1 MAERIIQEDAIE
13 LYKKDMSL
21 YSIIVNRRRAL
32 PSVNDGLKVVQRRIM
47 YQAFKNGLYN
57 KKDDKSATLVG
68 DVMGKLHVHG
78 DSSIYGAI
86 VNLATW
92 FTMKY
97 PLMSEC
103 NTSYGAAD
111 GSVAS
116 AMRYTHAGLSEF
128 GYECIVSDLSLSEN
142 IVNKIETYKRN
153 GDTEPEYLPA
163 KIAALLVNGS
173 QGIAVGTTIS
183 VPSHNL
189 GEVIDVTRK
198 LLKDPK
204 AKFCLIPDFCQEC
217 DIFETDFQA
226 INDTGT
232 GTIKV
237 RGRIDVEQDKKSG
250 DYTLHIRSLPPQVY
264 GDQVYE
270 KILDLVEAKK
280 LPMVKDV
287 YSTLDKDKRRPDVK
301 INLKPGSDPEYVKQI
316 LYSQTPVSQTVSVNF
331 EAVTSDGLDT
341 HRYSYREYLLN
352 FIDFRMNIKFR
363 VYANRLQQVMTR
375 LHVID
380 AFIKV
385 LESKKLDEIIAMI
398 RKQKSKDETPIIEY
412 IIKHCGTTDVQA
424 KFIIGV
430 NLGRLTMAHLADYK
444 EEFKKLKELEAQY
457 KAMLDEDTGE
467 ALIRQEIDQEL
478 AEIKKKYDTPR
489 LCRVISASEASNIPA
504 GTFKIIVTENN
515 FIRKIPDNEK
525 ITVVKKD
532 APKLILRID
541 NTENLLIFDNKG
553 RTFMLPVHKIQI
565 CDSKSVGQDV
575 RFLLKNCTA
584 DIISIFNEN
593 IFKQISKSGNKHYLT
608 ALTKN
613 NLIKKMDIEDFLT
626 IPASSAGFVYS
637 KVAPDDEVVGL
648 ALIAH
653 GLDIVVGSN
662 HKVLRFN
669 LKEVSLVKR
678 YALGVLAMKTND
690 PITGMSILYPDSSD
704 IIVVTKNGKFNRFS
718 ANMMSPHRRGTSG
731 QNCIKLDSSDEI
743 FCILA
748 AGANDTIKITT
759 LDGVENIPVS
769 MVKVKSPI
777 APGARYITSKSQVLK
792 AEIVRSL

>member
-1 MAERIIQEDAIE
+1 MA
-13 LYKKDMSL
+13 
-21 YSIIVNRRRAL
+21 
-32 PSVNDGLKVVQRRIM
+32 
-47 YQAFKNGLYN
+47 
-57 KKDDKSATLVG
+57 T
-68 DVMGKLHVHG
+68 
-78 DSSIYGAI
+78 
-86 VNLATW
+86 
-92 FTMKY
+92 
-97 PLMSEC
+97 
-103 NTSYGAAD
+103 
-111 GSVAS
+111 
-116 AMRYTHAGLSEF
+116 
-128 GYECIVSDLSLSEN
+128 
-142 IVNKIETYKRN
+142 
-153 GDTEPEYLPA
+153 
-163 KIAALLVNGS
+163 
-173 QGIAVGTTIS
+173 
-183 VPSHNL
+183 
-189 GEVIDVTRK
+189 
-198 LLKDPK
+198 
-204 AKFCLIPDFCQEC
+204 
-217 DIFETDFQA
+217 
-226 INDTGT
+226 
-232 GTIKV
+232 
-237 RGRIDVEQDKKSG
+237 
-250 DYTLHIRSLPPQVY
+250 
-264 GDQVYE
+264 
-270 KILDLVEAKK
+270 
-280 LPMVKDV
+280 
-287 YSTLDKDKRRPDVK
+287 
-301 INLKPGSDPEYVKQI
+301 
-316 LYSQTPVSQTVSVNF
+316 
-331 EAVTSDGLDT
+331 
-341 HRYSYREYLLN
+341 
-352 FIDFRMNIKFR
+352 KFR
-363 VYANRLQQVMTR
+363 LYCNRLQQVRTR
-375 LHVID
+375 MHVLD

-398 RKQKSKDETPIIEY
+398 RRQKSEDEKPMIEY

-424 KFIIGV
+424 KFILGV
-430 NLGRLTMAHLADYK
+430 HLSKLTLAHLQSYK
-444 EEFKKLKELEAQY
+444 DEFNHLSELNDKYLDIVSDKEGKYLRYEIDKELV
-457 KAMLDEDTGE
+457 
-467 ALIRQEIDQEL
+467 
-478 AEIKKKYDTPR
+478 EIKNKYNTPR

-532 APKLILRID
+532 APKLILRIN

-743 FCILA
+743 FCILV

-769 MVKVKSPI
+769 IVKVKSPI

>member
-1 MAERIIQEDAIE
+1 MAEIIIKRDAVD
-13 LYKKDMSL
+13 LYKQDMSL

-32 PSVNDGLKVVQRRIM
+32 PSVNDGLKVVQRRIL
-47 YQAFKNGLYN
+47 YQAFKNGLYG

-103 NTSYGAAD
+103 STGYGAAD

-116 AMRYTHAGLSEF
+116 AMRYTHAGLSDF
-128 GYECIVSDLSLSEN
+128 GYECMISELGLSEN
-142 IVNKIETYKRN
+142 IVNRIETYKRN
-153 GDTEPEYLPA
+153 GEMEPEFLPT
-163 KIAALLVNGS
+163 KIPNLLVNGS
-173 QGIAVGTTIS
+173 TGIAVGTAIS
-183 VPSHNL
+183 IPSHNL

-217 DIFETDFQA
+217 EIFETDFQA
-226 INDTGT
+226 INNNGC
-232 GTIKV
+232 GNIKA
-237 RGRIDVEQDKKSG
+237 RGKIDIEQDKKTG
-250 DYTLHIRSLPPQVY
+250 DFILHIRSLPPQVY

-270 KILDLVEAKK
+270 KILDLVESKK
-280 LPMVKDV
+280 LPMIKDV
-287 YSTLDKDKRRPDVK
+287 YSTLDKDKKRPDVR
-301 INLKPGSDPEYVKQI
+301 IHLKQGSDPEYVKQI
-316 LYSQTPVSQTVSVNF
+316 IYTQTPVCQTININF
-331 EAVTSDGLDT
+331 EAVDADGLNI
-341 HRYSYREYLLN
+341 HRYSYREYLLG
-352 FIDFRMNIKFR
+352 FIDFRMMIKFR
-363 VYANRLQQVMTR
+363 VYANRLCQVMTR
-375 LHVID
+375 SHVLD

-398 RKQKSKDETPIIEY
+398 RKQKSKDHTPIIEY

-424 KFIIGV
+424 KFIIATNIG
-430 NLGRLTMAHLADYK
+430 NLTYAHLADYK
-444 EEFKKLKELEAQY
+444 SEYNELKRLEDKY
-457 KAMLDEDTGE
+457 KSMLDEVTGPPQLL
-467 ALIRQEIDQEL
+467 AEIDQEL
-478 AEIKKKYDTPR
+478 LEIKKKYDTPR
-489 LCRVISASEASNIPA
+489 ICKVISSAEASNIPA
-504 GTFKIIVTENN
+504 GTFKVIVTENN

-541 NTENLLIFDNKG
+541 NRENLLIFDNKG
-553 RTFMLPVHKIQI
+553 RVFMLPVHKIQI
-565 CDSKSVGQDV
+565 CDKSSVGQDI
-575 RFLLKNCTA
+575 RFLIKNCTA

-593 IFKQISKSGNKHYLT
+593 VFKTISTSGNKHYLT

-626 IPASSAGFVYS
+626 IPVSSAGFVYS

-678 YALGVLAMKTND
+678 YALGVTAMKTDD
-690 PITGMSILYPDSSD
+690 PITGMSILYPDTSD
-704 IIVVTKNGKFNRFS
+704 IIVVTKAGKFNRFS
-718 ANMMSPHRRGTSG
+718 ANMMTPHKRATGG
-731 QNCIKLDSSDEI
+731 QNCIKLDATDEI

-748 AGANDTIKITT
+748 ASPNDSIKVTT
-759 LDGVENIPVS
+759 LDGVEVVS
-769 MVKVKSPI
+769 VNDIKTKSPI
-777 APGARYITSKSQVLK
+777 APGQRYINSKSQVLK
-792 AEIVRSL
+792 AEVVRNI

>member
-1 MAERIIQEDAIE
+1 MAETIIKQDAIE
-13 LYKKDMSL
+13 LYKHDMKL
-21 YSIIVNRRRAL
+21 YSVIVNRRRAL
-32 PSVNDGLKVVQRRIM
+32 PSINDGLKLVQRRII
-47 YQAFKNGLYN
+47 YESFDQNLYDGRN
-57 KKDDKSATLVG
+57 TKSALLVG
-68 DVMGKLHVHG
+68 LISGKLHPHG
-78 DSSIYGAI
+78 DSNYGAI
-86 VNLATW
+86 VTMANW
-92 FTMKY
+92 FTTKY
-97 PLMSEC
+97 PIM
-103 NTSYGAAD
+103 NDFGTGYGTPD
-111 GSVAS
+111 GAPPS
-116 AMRYTHAGLSEF
+116 AMRYTHAGLSKF
-128 GYECIVSDLSLSEN
+128 GYEMYIEELKQSTNIVDWTETYLRDGSMEPDYLPVKIPSLLINGSYGIALAKIVS
-142 IVNKIETYKRN
+142 
-153 GDTEPEYLPA
+153 
-163 KIAALLVNGS
+163 
-173 QGIAVGTTIS
+173 
-183 VPSHNL
+183 VPTHNL

-198 LLKDPK
+198 LIKDPN
-204 AKFCLIPDFCQEC
+204 AKFCLIPDFCQELE
-217 DIFETDFQA
+217 IFNTDFQT
-226 INDTGT
+226 INDTGS
-232 GTIKV
+232 GNIRV
-237 RGRIDVEQDKKSG
+237 RGLIEVVQDKKTG

-264 GDQVYE
+264 GDQVYN
-270 KILDLVEAKK
+270 KILDMVEAKK

-287 YSTLDKDKRRPDVK
+287 FSTLEKGTNKPDV
-301 INLKPGSDPEYVKQI
+301 IIHLKPGSDPEYVKQI
-316 LYSQTPVSQTVSVNF
+316 IYSQTPVQSTITVSM
-331 EAVTSDGLDT
+331 EAVTPDDCEIK
-341 HRYSYREYLLN
+341 RYNYREYLLH
-352 FIDFRMNIKFR
+352 FIKMRYDVKFR
-363 VYANRLQQVMTR
+363 LYSNIYQQAYTR
-375 LHVID
+375 FLKID
-380 AFIKV
+380 AFVRV
-385 LESKKLDEIIAMI
+385 LESNKLDQIIAMI
-398 RKQKSKDETPIIEY
+398 RKQKSADEEPIVEY
-412 IIKHCGTTDVQA
+412 IIKNCGTSDIQA
-424 KFIIGV
+424 RFIIATQI
-430 NLGRLTMAHLADYK
+430 GRLTKAHLNSYK
-444 EEFKKLKELEAQY
+444 EERDKLQKI
-457 KAMLDEDTGE
+457 MDDCDTKTSDAGIPII
-467 ALIRQEIDQEL
+467 LGEIDQEL
-478 AEIKKKYDTPR
+478 LEIKKKYDTPR

-504 GTFKIIVTENN
+504 GTFKVIVTENN

-565 CDSKSVGQDV
+565 CDSKSVGQDI

-678 YALGVLAMKTND
+678 YALGVTAMKTND

-718 ANMMSPHRRGTSG
+718 SNMMSPHRRGTGG

-792 AEIVRSL
+792 AEIIRSL